1 MIADKLK
8 EEGQPYVSRRV
19 KKMTPFCYAKMIRAM
34 QEEDYTA
41 KEIAEMTG
49 LHPNTAGEYLRCLH
63 REGAIH
69 VCDWNKDRLGR
80 DATPV
85 FRMGPGKDRKRERRS
100 AAQKAAR
107 YRARKKSIQ
116 INQIFREAA

>member
-1 MIADKLK
+1 VIDMH
-8 EEGQPYVSRRV
+8 EEGRPYVARRV

-34 QEEDYTA
+34 QENDYSEG
-41 KEIAEMTG
+41 EIAEMTG

-80 DATPV
+80 DMIPV
-85 FRMGPGKDRKRERRS
+85 FRMGHGRDKKRQKITG
-100 AAQKAAR
+100 AQKAAR
-107 YRARKKSIQ
+107 YRAKKKAIAM
-116 INQIFREAA
+116 NQLFKEAA